1 MKMPN
6 PSTLLERDS
15 AQPLYEQITN
25 RLRRD
30 LADRSDFNEQLPTE
44 EDLMARYEVS
54 RSTVRKAVQRLVDEG
69 LLIRR
74 QGKGT
79 FLARPL
85 PHIIHSID
93 RLAPFIETFKGAGTK
108 LRTELI
114 NFTWT
119 SDLELPPQLAEWER
133 PLLSYQRRYESDGV
147 AHAIVHVVLPH
158 GIAREVNRSSIE
170 TTTVYQLLQNDLGLV
185 LAKSDFLVSCRQPS
199 AKLAEALD
207 ISQNTFLLVLER
219 ITYTADG
226 KPAEMTT
233 HYLRSDIYQLSVA
246 LKDVGNNL

>member
-1 MKMPN
+1 MSN
-6 PSTLLERDS
+6 TPSLLERDS
-15 AQPLYEQITN
+15 AQPLYEQITD

-30 LADRSDFNEQLPTE
+30 LSDRSDFNEQLPTE

-79 FLARPL
+79 FLTRPL
-85 PHIIHSID
+85 PHIVHSID
-93 RLAPFIETFKGAGTK
+93 RLAPFMETFKGAGTNV
-108 LRTELI
+108 RTELI
-114 NFTWT
+114 DFTWT
-119 SDLELPPQLAEWER
+119 SKLELPPRLAEWER

-147 AHAIVHVVLPH
+147 AHAVVHVVLPH

-170 TTTVYQLLQNDLGLV
+170 STTVYQLLSNLGIV
-185 LAKSDFLVSCRQPS
+185 LAKSEFLVSCRQPS

-207 ISQNTFLLVLER
+207 ISQSSFLLVLER
-219 ITYTADG
+219 ITYASDG
-226 KPAEMTT
+226 KPVEMTT
-233 HYLRSDIYQLSVA
+233 HYLRPDIYQLSVA
-246 LKDVGNNL
+246 LKDVGSNL